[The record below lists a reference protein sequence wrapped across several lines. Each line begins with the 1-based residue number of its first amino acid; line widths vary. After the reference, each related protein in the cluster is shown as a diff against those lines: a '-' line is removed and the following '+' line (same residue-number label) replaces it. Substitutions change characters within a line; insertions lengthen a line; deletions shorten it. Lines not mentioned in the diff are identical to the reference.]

1 MMSANDSEALYFER
15 NPGKEVVLVGRVRG
29 YRKVLESLATH
40 KNWFSWDAFHKQV
53 TEMVLCEM
61 QLEDLDRLIV
71 SDFESNAWMDKTRNN
86 VAARLDRLRKN
97 LGLTASHMMRVMK
110 YMSERPSIENSLAA
124 AIDDWKKFQ

>member
-1 MMSANDSEALYFER
+1 MMSANGSEALYFER
-15 NPGKEVVLVGRVRG
+15 NPGKEQVLKGRVAG
-29 YRKVLESLATH
+29 YRKVLENLATH

-53 TEMVLCEM
+53 AEMVLCEM

-86 VAARLDRLRKN
+86 VSARLDRLRKN

-110 YMSERPSIENSLAA
+110 YMSERPSIENSLKA
-124 AIDDWKKFQ
+124 AIGDWENYL